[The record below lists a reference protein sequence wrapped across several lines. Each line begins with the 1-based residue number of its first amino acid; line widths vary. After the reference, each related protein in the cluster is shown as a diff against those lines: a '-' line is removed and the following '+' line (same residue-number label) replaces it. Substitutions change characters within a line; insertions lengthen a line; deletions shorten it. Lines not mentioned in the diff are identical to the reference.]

1 MTSTAKRFCH
11 EFRFVSF
18 EPLPARYR
26 LPERDLQ
33 KTLSPRASIFQMHV
47 DTGHTRFYSR
57 KGYHRIKDE
66 SDGVMATLSLKEWL
80 KRAEGDRRFREN
92 ATSITHIPAS
102 EGSFAPYPSWVHP
115 RLKAVMESRGLKRL
129 YSHQARAVE
138 LVRQGRDVVLVTP
151 TASGK
156 TLCYNL
162 PVLQRI
168 LEEPET
174 RALYLFPTKALANDQ
189 MHEVHGLIGE
199 LKADIKTFTYDGD
212 TPDDAR
218 QAIRKQGHVV
228 VTNPDMLHTG
238 ILPHHTKWQKL
249 FANLRYVVVDELHVY
264 RGVFGS
270 HLTNVFRRLKRVCRF
285 YGTDPVFICCSATV
299 ANPGEHA
306 ENLLEKEVT
315 LIDESGAPRAAKT
328 FILYNPPIV
337 NRELGIR
344 QSALTP
350 ARKIAGDLIGNH
362 IQTIVFTTSRLNVEV
377 LTKYLKDGFKEKIP
391 GRDHFVTG
399 YRGGYLPNLRRDI
412 EKGLRER
419 SVMGVVSTNALEL
432 GIDIGDLEACLMA
445 GYPGSIASTWQQAGR
460 AGRRAGHSLAIL
472 IARSNPMDQFIVEN
486 PEYFFAR
493 SPEHCRVNPD
503 NLLIL
508 LHHIKSAAFEL
519 PFEEGERFGKENLM
533 ELLAYLE
540 DKGVLHRVDQRW
552 HWAAESYPA
561 DEVSLRTINPENV
574 VVVDTTDTGSHKVIA
589 EVDWDSAF
597 TTVHDDAIYMVESQQ
612 YHVDKLDLDRKKAY
626 VRRVDVDYYTDAM
639 TYTNVR
645 VIEDFEKKTGG
656 SVIVEHGEVQ
666 VARKVVGY
674 KKIKFYT
681 SENVGYGDVDL
692 PQKDMHTTSYWFTI
706 PWDLLSFLGLRR
718 EEVIDGLAGLAYCL
732 HHIAAMLV
740 MADIRDLDRCI
751 GDKSG
756 EWFVR
761 YGPDRRVITATPEAP
776 MNVMENAFDPTVFI
790 FDAYPGGIGFSDLLF
805 ARHEELLAAARSII
819 GSCPC
824 EHGCPMCV
832 GPALEVGPSAKSAAL
847 QILGLMDRP

>member
-1 MTSTAKRFCH
+1 
-11 EFRFVSF
+11 
-18 EPLPARYR
+18 
-26 LPERDLQ
+26 
-33 KTLSPRASIFQMHV
+33 
-47 DTGHTRFYSR
+47 
-57 KGYHRIKDE
+57 
-66 SDGVMATLSLKEWL
+66 MADLSLTEWL
-80 KRAEGDRRFREN
+80 ARFENDRRFREN
-92 ATSITHIPAS
+92 ATCITHIPAS
-102 EGSFAPYPSWVHP
+102 EGSFAAYPEWVNP
-115 RLKAVMESRGLKRL
+115 GLRSILAKRGISQL
-129 YSHQARAVE
+129 YSHQAHAIDLIRN
-138 LVRQGRDVVLVTP
+138 GRDVVLVTP

-156 TLCYNL
+156 TLCYNI
-162 PVLQRI
+162 PVLQKI

-174 RALYLFPTKALANDQ
+174 RAVYLFPTKALAQDQ
-189 MHEVHGLIGE
+189 MNEVHGLIGE

-249 FANLRYVVVDELHVY
+249 FANLKYVVVDELHVY

-270 HLTNVFRRLKRVCRF
+270 HLTNVFRRLKRICRF
-285 YGTDPVFICCSATV
+285 YGTDPVFICCTATV
-299 ANPGEHA
+299 ANPKEHA
-306 ENLLEKEVT
+306 ENLLEREVA

-350 ARKIAGDLIGNH
+350 ARKMAGDLIGNK

-377 LTKYLKDGFKEKIP
+377 LTKYLKDTFRGKIP
-391 GRDHFVTG
+391 GDDHYVTG
-399 YRGGYLPNLRRDI
+399 YRGGYLPHLRRDI
-412 EKGLRER
+412 EKGLRDR

-432 GIDIGDLEACLMA
+432 GIDIGDLEACIMA

-460 AGRRAGHSLAIL
+460 AGRRAGHSLAVL
-472 IARSNPMDQFIVEN
+472 IAKSNPMDQFIVEN
-486 PEYFFAR
+486 PEYFFTR

-519 PFEEGERFGKENLM
+519 PFEEGERFGKEDLM
-533 ELLAYLE
+533 EMLAYLE
-540 DKGVLHRVDQRW
+540 EKGVLHRVDQRW

-561 DEVSLRTINPENV
+561 DEVSLRTVNPENV
-574 VVVDTTDTGSHKVIA
+574 VVVDTTETGGHKVIA

-597 TTVHDDAIYMVESQQ
+597 TTVHDGAVYMVESQQ
-612 YHVDKLDLDRKKAY
+612 YHVDKLDLERKKAY
-626 VRRVDVDYYTDAM
+626 VKKVDVDYYTDAM

-645 VIEDFEKKTGG
+645 VIDDFNKKMKG
-656 SVIVEHGEVQ
+656 SIIVEHGEVQ
-666 VARKVVGY
+666 VSRKVVGY

-681 SENVGYGDVDL
+681 SENVGYGDVNL

-706 PWDLLSFLGLRR
+706 PWDLLDLLRLTR
-718 EEVIDGLAGLAYCL
+718 EEIIDGLAGLAYCL
-732 HHIAAMLV
+732 HHISAMLV
-740 MADIRDLDRCI
+740 MSDIRDIDRCI

-761 YGPDRRVITATPEAP
+761 YGKDRRVITASPDQP
-776 MNVMENAFDPTVFI
+776 MNVMENAYDPTVFI
-790 FDAYPGGIGFSDLLF
+790 FDAYPGGIGFSENLF
-805 ARHEELLAAARSII
+805 ERHDEMIQAARSII
-819 GSCPC
+819 SSCPC

-832 GPALEVGPSAKSAAL
+832 GPSLEVGPSAKNAAL
-847 QILGLMDRP
+847 LILNLMDKP

>member
-1 MTSTAKRFCH
+1 
-11 EFRFVSF
+11 
-18 EPLPARYR
+18 
-26 LPERDLQ
+26 
-33 KTLSPRASIFQMHV
+33 
-47 DTGHTRFYSR
+47 
-57 KGYHRIKDE
+57 
-66 SDGVMATLSLKEWL
+66 MATLSLEEWL
-80 KRAEGDRRFREN
+80 ERAESDRRFREN

-115 RLKAVMESRGLKRL
+115 RLKTVLVKRGLKRL
-129 YSHQARAVE
+129 YSHQAQAVE

-218 QAIRKQGHVV
+218 QAIRRQGHVV

-249 FANLRYVVVDELHVY
+249 FANLTYVVVDELHVY

-285 YGTDPVFICCSATV
+285 YGTAPVFICCSATV

-306 ENLLEKEVT
+306 ENLLEKEVA

-377 LTKYLKDGFKEKIP
+377 LTKYLKDGFRGKIP

-419 SVMGVVSTNALEL
+419 TVMGVVSTNALEL
-432 GIDIGDLEACLMA
+432 GIDIGDLQACLMA

-460 AGRRAGHSLAIL
+460 AGRRTGHSLAIL

-533 ELLAYLE
+533 ELLSYLE
-540 DKGVLHRVDQRW
+540 DKGVLHRVEARW

-561 DEVSLRTINPENV
+561 DEVSLRTINPENI
-574 VVVDTTDTGSHKVIA
+574 VVVDTTDAGNHRVIA

-645 VIEDFEKKTGG
+645 VIEDFDKKSDR

-681 SENVGYGDVDL
+681 SENVGYGDVSL

-706 PWDLLSFLGLRR
+706 PWDLLDFLDLRR
-718 EEVIDGLAGLAYCL
+718 EEIIDGLAGLAYCL

-740 MADIRDLDRCI
+740 MADIRDLDRCT

-761 YGPDRRVITATPEAP
+761 YGADRRVITATPEAP
-776 MNVMENAFDPTVFI
+776 VDVMENAFDPTVFI

-805 ARHEELLAAARSII
+805 ARHEELLAAARSVI

-832 GPALEVGPSAKSAAL
+832 GPTLEVGPSAKSAAL
-847 QILGLMDRP
+847 QILELMDRP

>member
-1 MTSTAKRFCH
+1 
-11 EFRFVSF
+11 
-18 EPLPARYR
+18 
-26 LPERDLQ
+26 
-33 KTLSPRASIFQMHV
+33 
-47 DTGHTRFYSR
+47 
-57 KGYHRIKDE
+57 
-66 SDGVMATLSLKEWL
+66 MATLSLAEWL
-80 KRAEGDRRFREN
+80 QRLESDRRFREN
-92 ATSITHIPAS
+92 ATSVTHIPAS
-102 EGSFAPYPSWVHP
+102 EGSYAPYPAWVHP
-115 RLKAVMESRGLKRL
+115 GLKTVLEKRGIGRL

-168 LEEPET
+168 LEQPET

-199 LKADIKTFTYDGD
+199 LKADIRTFTYDGD

-249 FANLRYVVVDELHVY
+249 FANLRYVVVDELHIY

-285 YGTDPVFICCSATV
+285 YGADPVFVCCSATV
-299 ANPGEHA
+299 ANPKEHA
-306 ENLLEKEVT
+306 ENLLEKEVV
-315 LIDESGAPRAAKT
+315 LIDESGAPRSEKT
-328 FILYNPPIV
+328 FVLYNPPIV

-350 ARKIAGDLIGNH
+350 ARRIASDLIGNK

-377 LTKYLKDGFKEKIP
+377 LTKYLKDGFRGKIP
-391 GRDHFVTG
+391 GRDHYVTG

-419 SVMGVVSTNALEL
+419 SIMGVVSTNALEL
-432 GIDIGDLEACLMA
+432 GIDIGDLQACLMA
-445 GYPGSIASTWQQAGR
+445 GYPGTIASTWQQAGR

-472 IARSNPMDQFIVEN
+472 IARSNPMDQFIVEH
-486 PEYFFAR
+486 PDYFFSR

-519 PFEEGERFGKENLM
+519 PFEEGERFGKEDLM

-561 DEVSLRTINPENV
+561 DEVSLRTVNPENV
-574 VVVDTTDTGSHKVIA
+574 VVVDTTDTGNHRVIA

-612 YHVDKLDLDRKKAY
+612 YHVDRLDLERKKAY
-626 VRRVDVDYYTDAM
+626 VKKVDVDYYTDAM

-645 VIEDFEKKTGG
+645 VIDGFAVRKKN

-666 VARKVVGY
+666 VSRKVVGY

-681 SENVGYGDVDL
+681 SENVGYGDVNL

-706 PWDLLSFLGLRR
+706 PWDLLGFLELRR

-740 MADIRDLDRCI
+740 MADIRDIDRCI

-761 YGPDRRVITATPEAP
+761 YGADRRLITATPGQT
-776 MNVMENAFDPTVFI
+776 MNVMENAFDPTVFV
-790 FDAYPGGIGFSDLLF
+790 FDAYPGGIGFSGLLYE
-805 ARHEELLAAARSII
+805 RHDELVSAARSLIS
-819 GSCPC
+819 SCPC

-832 GPALEVGPSAKSAAL
+832 GPALEVGPSAKAAAL
-847 QILGLMDRP
+847 AIVGLLEAS

>member
-1 MTSTAKRFCH
+1 
-11 EFRFVSF
+11 
-18 EPLPARYR
+18 
-26 LPERDLQ
+26 
-33 KTLSPRASIFQMHV
+33 
-47 DTGHTRFYSR
+47 
-57 KGYHRIKDE
+57 
-66 SDGVMATLSLKEWL
+66 MANLSLTEWL
-80 KRAEGDRRFREN
+80 ARAEGDRRFREN

-102 EGSFAPYPSWVHP
+102 EGSFAAYPEWVNP
-115 RLKAVMESRGLKRL
+115 GLRSILAKRGITKL
-129 YSHQARAVE
+129 YSHQAHAID
-138 LVRQGRDVVLVTP
+138 LVRNGRDVVLVTP

-156 TLCYNL
+156 TLCYNI
-162 PVLQRI
+162 PVLQKI

-174 RALYLFPTKALANDQ
+174 RAVYLFPTKALAQDQ
-189 MHEVHGLIGE
+189 MNEVHGLIGE

-285 YGTDPVFICCSATV
+285 YGTDPVFVCCTATV
-299 ANPGEHA
+299 ANPKEHA
-306 ENLLEKEVT
+306 ENLLEREVA
-315 LIDESGAPRAAKT
+315 LIDESGAPRAEKT

-350 ARKIAGDLIGNH
+350 ARRMAGELIGNK

-377 LTKYLKDGFKEKIP
+377 LTKYLKDTFKGKIP
-391 GRDHFVTG
+391 GDDHYVTG
-399 YRGGYLPNLRRDI
+399 YRGGYLPHLRRDI
-412 EKGLRER
+412 EKGLRDR

-432 GIDIGDLEACLMA
+432 GIDIGDLEACIMA

-472 IARSNPMDQFIVEN
+472 IAKSNPMDQFIVEN
-486 PEYFFAR
+486 PDYFFTR

-508 LHHIKSAAFEL
+508 LHHVKSAAFEL
-519 PFEEGERFGKENLM
+519 PFEEGERFGKEDLM
-533 ELLAYLE
+533 EMLAYLE
-540 DKGVLHRVDQRW
+540 EKGVLHRVDQRW

-561 DEVSLRTINPENV
+561 DEVSLRTVNPENV
-574 VVVDTTDTGSHKVIA
+574 VVVDITETGGYKVIA

-597 TTVHDDAIYMVESQQ
+597 TTVHDGAVYMVESQQ
-612 YHVDKLDLDRKKAY
+612 YHVDKLDLERKKAY
-626 VRRVDVDYYTDAM
+626 VRKVDVDYYTDAM

-645 VIEDFEKKTGG
+645 VIDDFNKKMKG
-656 SVIVEHGEVQ
+656 SIIVEHGEVQ
-666 VARKVVGY
+666 VSRKVVGY

-681 SENVGYGDVDL
+681 SENVGYGDVNL
-692 PQKDMHTTSYWFTI
+692 PQKDMHTTSYWCTI
-706 PWDLLSFLGLRR
+706 PWDLLDFLQLTR
-718 EEVIDGLAGLAYCL
+718 EEIIDGLTGLAYCL
-732 HHIAAMLV
+732 HHISAMLV
-740 MADIRDLDRCI
+740 MADIRDIDRCI

-761 YGPDRRVITATPEAP
+761 YGKDRRVITVSPDQP
-776 MNVMENAFDPTVFI
+776 MNVMENAYDPTVFI
-790 FDAYPGGIGFSDLLF
+790 FDAYPGGIGFSDHLF
-805 ARHEELLAAARSII
+805 ERHDELIQAARSLIS
-819 GSCPC
+819 SCPC

-832 GPALEVGPSAKSAAL
+832 GPSLEVGPSAKNAAML
-847 QILGLMDRP
+847 ILNLMEKP

>member
-1 MTSTAKRFCH
+1 
-11 EFRFVSF
+11 
-18 EPLPARYR
+18 
-26 LPERDLQ
+26 
-33 KTLSPRASIFQMHV
+33 
-47 DTGHTRFYSR
+47 
-57 KGYHRIKDE
+57 
-66 SDGVMATLSLKEWL
+66 MATLSLEEWL
-80 KRAEGDRRFREN
+80 ERAESDRRFREN

-115 RLKAVMESRGLKRL
+115 RLKTVLEKRGLKRL
-129 YSHQARAVE
+129 YSHQAQAVE

-218 QAIRKQGHVV
+218 QAIRRQGHVV

-249 FANLRYVVVDELHVY
+249 FANLTYVVVDELHVY

-306 ENLLEKEVT
+306 ENLLEKEVA

-377 LTKYLKDGFKEKIP
+377 LTKYLKDGFRGKIP

-419 SVMGVVSTNALEL
+419 TVMGVVSTNALEL
-432 GIDIGDLEACLMA
+432 GIDIGDLQACLMA

-460 AGRRAGHSLAIL
+460 AGRRTGHSLAIL

-533 ELLAYLE
+533 ELLTYLE
-540 DKGVLHRVDQRW
+540 DKGVLHRVEARW

-561 DEVSLRTINPENV
+561 DEVSLRTINPENI
-574 VVVDTTDTGSHKVIA
+574 VVVDTTDAGNHKVIA

-645 VIEDFEKKTGG
+645 VIEDFDKKSDR

-681 SENVGYGDVDL
+681 SENVGYGDVSL

-706 PWDLLSFLGLRR
+706 PWDLLDFLDLRR
-718 EEVIDGLAGLAYCL
+718 EEIIDGLAGLAYCL

-761 YGPDRRVITATPEAP
+761 YGADRRVITATPEAP
-776 MNVMENAFDPTVFI
+776 VDVMENAFDPTVFI

-805 ARHEELLAAARSII
+805 ARHEELLAAARSVI

-832 GPALEVGPSAKSAAL
+832 GPTLEVGPSAKSAAL
-847 QILGLMDRP
+847 QILALMDRP

>member
-1 MTSTAKRFCH
+1 
-11 EFRFVSF
+11 
-18 EPLPARYR
+18 
-26 LPERDLQ
+26 
-33 KTLSPRASIFQMHV
+33 
-47 DTGHTRFYSR
+47 
-57 KGYHRIKDE
+57 
-66 SDGVMATLSLKEWL
+66 MATLSLAEWL
-80 KRAEGDRRFREN
+80 QRLESDRRFREN
-92 ATSITHIPAS
+92 ATSVTHIPAS
-102 EGSFAPYPSWVHP
+102 EGSYAPYPAWVHP
-115 RLKAVMESRGLKRL
+115 GLKAVLEKRGIRRL
-129 YSHQARAVE
+129 YSHQAHAVE

-199 LKADIKTFTYDGD
+199 LKADIRTFTYDGD

-249 FANLRYVVVDELHVY
+249 FANLTYVVVDELHVY

-306 ENLLEKEVT
+306 ENLLEKEVA

-377 LTKYLKDGFKEKIP
+377 LTKYLKDGFRGKIP

-419 SVMGVVSTNALEL
+419 TVMGVVSTNALEL
-432 GIDIGDLEACLMA
+432 GIDIGDLQACLMA

-460 AGRRAGHSLAIL
+460 AGRRTGHSLAIL
-472 IARSNPMDQFIVEN
+472 IARSNPMDQFIVEH
-486 PEYFFAR
+486 PDYFFSR

-519 PFEEGERFGKENLM
+519 PFEEGERFGKEDLM
-533 ELLAYLE
+533 ELLTYLE

-561 DEVSLRTINPENV
+561 DEVSLRTVNTENV
-574 VVVDTTDTGSHKVIA
+574 VVVDTTDTGNHRVIA

-612 YHVDKLDLDRKKAY
+612 YHVDRLDLERKKAY
-626 VRRVDVDYYTDAM
+626 VRKVDVDYYTDAM

-645 VIEDFEKKTGG
+645 VIDGFAVRKKN

-666 VARKVVGY
+666 VSRKVVGY

-681 SENVGYGDVDL
+681 SENVGYGDVNL

-706 PWDLLSFLGLRR
+706 PWDLLDFLELRR

-740 MADIRDLDRCI
+740 MADIRDIDRCI

-761 YGPDRRVITATPEAP
+761 YGADRRLITATPGQP
-776 MNVMENAFDPTVFI
+776 MNVMENAFDPTVFV
-790 FDAYPGGIGFSDLLF
+790 FDAYPGGIGFSDLLYE
-805 ARHEELLAAARSII
+805 RHDELVSAASSLIS
-819 GSCPC
+819 SCPC

-832 GPALEVGPSAKSAAL
+832 GPALEVGPSAKAAAL
-847 QILGLMDRP
+847 AILGILEAP